1 MKCFICAAFPSTE
14 KYLYQTHWPPWHVIH
29 NVFKQCTL
37 HAELRT
43 VGQNTRRGCLKAFGN
58 TLFNHMSSQSR
69 LLGPL
74 ARWALSVFEYADST
88 HPLDT
93 CSHTVKPS
101 GESSPTVKM
110 VFQESRS
117 FFCSTFCLLHDHS
130 TPWWRGWAHLLSKH
144 QRYKPDAPKGETV
157 LMHPSSKSQTQ
168 TGSRHQRYF
177 LNKSNELFATGNVD
191 KRTGAGCQSRF
202 PSCLFWV
209 TGHHHLLTTASAG
222 GTEGTWFSW
231 SKLIFK
237 NLFWQ

>member
-1 MKCFICAAFPSTE
+1 MKYFICAAFPSTE

-117 FFCSTFCLLHDHS
+117 FFCSTFCLLPTAWS
-130 TPWWRGWAHLLSKH
+130 LYTLVKRLSPSLEQTSEIQTRCT
-144 QRYKPDAPKGETV
+144 QRRNCFDA
-157 LMHPSSKSQTQ
+157 SK
-168 TGSRHQRYF
+168 F
-177 LNKSNELFATGNVD
+177 KVSNSNW
-191 KRTGAGCQSRF
+191 K
-202 PSCLFWV
+202 
-209 TGHHHLLTTASAG
+209 
-222 GTEGTWFSW
+222 
-231 SKLIFK
+231 
-237 NLFWQ
+237 